1 MNDFSKRITALSPE
15 QRALLDLRLKQKNST
30 RIQASTTTKI
40 PLSAAKNEKN
50 IPASFAQQRMW
61 FQDQLGGK
69 GAISNN
75 IPVTIKIS
83 GSLQVSILEQSIR
96 EIIQRHES
104 LRTTIKTVNKQ
115 LIQVISENVNF
126 SLPLIDLR
134 LSLNP
139 IERERKAQKLIMEEA
154 CKPFDL
160 TGNLFLRVKLLR
172 LDETEHLMLI
182 TMHHITADAWSIGVF
197 FRELN
202 LIYQAFVTGKSVSS
216 KDTTQS
222 PLSKLPIQYSDFAVW
237 QRQYIQGKI
246 LEQELSYW
254 KQQLKGAPNLL
265 QLPTDRTRPPS
276 HSFNGRTQ
284 GFVLPKNLT
293 ELLKTLSQQTG
304 ATLFMTLLAA
314 LKTLLYRYT
323 NQEDILIGSPM
334 ANRHQ
339 PEVEG
344 LIGCFINT
352 IVLRTNLSG
361 NPTFRELLNRVR
373 EVSLGAFAHQNL
385 PFEKLVDELQLP
397 RDLSHPPLF
406 QVMFVFQNA
415 TSSRSIELPDLK
427 MDYSI
432 VDNHTAQFDITIHL
446 VEEEFGLVGR
456 LEYNTDL
463 FDDST
468 ITRTIEHFQRLLVGI
483 VADPDRHLSELP
495 LLSPEEQFC
504 LLQTWNQT
512 ETEYSQNACIHE
524 LFEEQVDKT
533 PDAIA
538 VKFQNKQLTYRE
550 LNRRVN
556 RLAHYLQK
564 LGVQPEVMVGICV
577 ERSLEMVIGILGILK
592 AGGAYVP
599 LDPAYPQERL
609 AATLTNAQVSV
620 LLTQEDLRSATR
632 LRRSRANLP
641 ESKSPVVCLDADWDL
656 IKLESEENLPK
667 RSTSENLAYIIYT
680 SGSTGKPK
688 GVMIQHQSLVNYTEA
703 AITGYGISNNDRIL
717 QFASISFDAAAEEIF
732 PCLIQGAT
740 LILRTKEAI
749 SSIPAFLKFCHE
761 QQLTILDLPTAF
773 WHQLVA
779 ELSAT
784 NSNLNLPDSVRLV
797 ILGGEKALPERLKTW
812 QKLIPEGVR
821 LVNSYGPTEAT
832 IVTTTCELSEFTL
845 SDNIGKELPIGKPI
859 PNAKTYI
866 LDPYLNLTPVGI
878 PGELYIGGVGVA
890 RGYLNRPE
898 LTDAAFIRDPFS
910 KTPGARLYKTG
921 DLVRYRTDGNI
932 EFLGRID
939 NQVKIRGFRIELGE
953 IETLL
958 AQHPQVQAAVVID
971 REDRPGEKRLVAYVV
986 TVPNPKIINPKA
998 INSKSINIS
1007 ELRHFIEQK
1016 LPKYMVPEVFV
1027 VLENLRLNTNGKVD
1041 RRALPVPDTNRPEL
1055 EETFVPPRT
1064 STEQIL
1070 AEIFSQIL
1078 EVDRVGVRDDFFE
1091 LGGNSLLLT
1100 QLMTQVLKNFTLD
1113 LTVMDLFEAPNV
1125 AALATR
1131 IEKTQNK
1138 QSSFSDMEIKKEQ
1151 EEIEL

>member
-15 QRALLDLRLKQKNST
+15 QRALLELRLKQKKSKLINT
-30 RIQASTTTKI
+30 STTTKI
-40 PLSAAKNEKN
+40 PLSAAKNKKN

-69 GAISNN
+69 SATSNN
-75 IPVTIKIS
+75 IPVTIKIN
-83 GSLQVSILEQSIR
+83 GSLQVSILEKSIR

-104 LRTTIKTVNKQ
+104 LRTTIKTINKQ
-115 LIQVISENVNF
+115 LIQVISENVSF

-134 LSLNP
+134 SLTP
-139 IERERKAQKLIMEEA
+139 IERERKAQKLILEEA

-202 LIYQAFVTGKSVSS
+202 LLYQAFAKEKSVSS
-216 KDTTQS
+216 KDETHK
-222 PLSKLPIQYSDFAVW
+222 PLAKLPIQYADFAVW

-254 KQQLKGAPNLL
+254 KQQLQGAPSLL
-265 QLPTDRTRPPS
+265 QIATDRTRPPS

-284 GFVLPKNLT
+284 GLVLPKNLT

-323 NQEDILIGSPM
+323 NQEDILVGSPM

-397 RDLSHPPLF
+397 RNLSHPPLF

-415 TSSRSIELPDLK
+415 TSSRSVELPDLK

-483 VADPDRHLSELP
+483 VADPDRRLSELP
-495 LLSPEEQFC
+495 LLSLEEQCC
-504 LLQTWNQT
+504 LLQYWNQT
-512 ETEYSQNACIHE
+512 ETEYSQNACIQE
-524 LFEEQVDKT
+524 LFEKQVEKT
-533 PDAIA
+533 PDVIA

-620 LLTQEDLRSATR
+620 LLTQEDLRS
-632 LRRSRANLP
+632 RANLP
-641 ESKSPVVCLDADWDL
+641 DLKSPVVCLDADWDL

-667 RSTSENLAYIIYT
+667 RSTPENLAYIIYT

-688 GVMIQHQSLVNYTEA
+688 GVMIQNQSLVNYTEA
-703 AITGYGISNNDRIL
+703 AIAGYGISNSDRIL

-732 PCLIQGAT
+732 PCLTQGAT

-749 SSIPAFLKFCHE
+749 SSIPEFLKFCHE
-761 QQLTILDLPTAF
+761 QQITVLDLPTAF
-773 WHQLVA
+773 WHQLVT

-832 IVTTTCELSEFTL
+832 IVTTTCDLSEFPL

-890 RGYLNRPE
+890 RGYLNRPK
-898 LTDAAFIRDPFS
+898 LTDAAFIQDPFS
-910 KTPGARLYKTG
+910 KKPGARLYKTG

-958 AQHPQVQAAVVID
+958 AQHPQVQTSVVID
-971 REDRPGEKRLVAYVV
+971 REDRPGEKRLVAYLV
-986 TVPNPKIINPKA
+986 TVPNPKITNPKG
-998 INSKSINIS
+998 INIS
-1007 ELRHFIEQK
+1007 ELRRFIEQK

-1027 VLENLRLNTNGKVD
+1027 ILENLPLNTNGKVD

-1055 EETFVPPRT
+1055 EETFVSPR
-1064 STEQIL
+1064 SSIEQIL

-1078 EVDRVGVRDDFFE
+1078 EVDQVGIHDDFFE

-1100 QLMTQVLKNFTLD
+1100 QLTSQVLKTFIVD
-1113 LTVMDLFEAPNV
+1113 LTVMDLFEAPNIE
-1125 AALATR
+1125 ALAQR
-1131 IEKTQNK
+1131 IEKIQNR
-1138 QSSFSDMEIKKEQ
+1138 QSLSADLEIKKER